1 MTKLSV
7 SISIEIKGKEL
18 CELALI
24 KKVDKKMSRTQQIEL
39 DKLIK
44 ANKDV
49 IYDHVKRALKYS
61 SPRIYLKGLKHDTY
75 DQYNR

>member
-1 MTKLSV
+1 
-7 SISIEIKGKEL
+7 
-18 CELALI
+18 
-24 KKVDKKMSRTQQIEL
+24 MSRAQQIEL

-49 IYDHVKRALKYS
+49 INDHVKRALKYS

-75 DQYNR
+75 DQYNRQKKIQIEMVKKVEKK